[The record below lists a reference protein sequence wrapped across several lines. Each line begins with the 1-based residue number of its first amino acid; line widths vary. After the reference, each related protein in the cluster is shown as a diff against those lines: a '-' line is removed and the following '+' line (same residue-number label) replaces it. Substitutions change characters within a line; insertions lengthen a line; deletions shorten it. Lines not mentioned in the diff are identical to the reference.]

1 MLDFILKII
10 GKEYRAFRSKPRYM
24 EISLG
29 STSNPV
35 ESPYQ
40 IMHSTMHLLPYR
52 EISTRKGTVKI
63 PICEYADNIIDK
75 LGLFNPL
82 ESPYQMIH
90 LAMHMQTDIVS
101 SALDDMVAPMYDPDG
116 VDIANGI
123 CMFAR
128 QMCISPIDQM
138 IMYANNQPKKEKKL
152 GVPTEKACL
161 TDVTF
166 DSVFAD
172 ELHKLNTTE
181 EEEDNKDV

>member
-1 MLDFILKII
+1 MLDFILKVI
-10 GKEYRAFRSKPRYM
+10 GREYRAFRFKPRYM

-29 STSNPV
+29 ATSNPL
-35 ESPYQ
+35 ESQYQ
-40 IMHSTMHLLPYR
+40 IAHSAMHMLPYR
-52 EISTRKGTVKI
+52 ELSTRKGTIRI
-63 PICEYADNIIDK
+63 PICEDADKVIDK
-75 LGLFNPL
+75 LNLFNPL
-82 ESPYQMIH
+82 ESPYQMVH
-90 LAMHMQTDIVS
+90 SAMHMQTLPSV
-101 SALDDMVAPMYDPDG
+101 LDDIVAPMYDPDG
-116 VDIANGI
+116 IDIANGI

-128 QMCISPIDQM
+128 QMRISPIDQM